1 MTLLIG
7 PPARQRRRR
16 HSREFKAQIVSACQQ
31 PGVSV
36 SGIALK
42 NGLNANLVRRW
53 IKEARAESTIGAT
66 PGFIALTAPEDSS
79 KAVCTEQGNIRI
91 TVPRVGGAVIVEWPA
106 SEPAS
111 CAAFLQALL
120 R

>member
-7 PPARQRRRR
+7 PPARQRRR

-36 SGIALK
+36 SGIALE

-53 IKEARAESTIGAT
+53 IKEAEAKNTLEST
-66 PGFIALTAPEDSS
+66 PGFIALTAPGNSS
-79 KAVCTEQGNIRI
+79 KVVCTEQSNIRI
-91 TVPRVGGAVIVEWPA
+91 TLPRIGGAVIVEWPV